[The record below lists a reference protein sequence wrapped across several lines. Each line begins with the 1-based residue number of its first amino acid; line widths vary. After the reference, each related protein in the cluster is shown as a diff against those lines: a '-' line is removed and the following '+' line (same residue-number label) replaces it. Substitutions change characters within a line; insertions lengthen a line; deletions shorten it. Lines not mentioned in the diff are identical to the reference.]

1 MIYFLTCPY
10 QRCTWSLRKAICT
23 LGFPSL
29 CTVDIW
35 GQTTNSL
42 LDAWRAVLCPSRMFS
57 SIPILSGFFRFPQG
71 SLRSFK
77 GWEEAL
83 GCSIVLHTYLYN
95 NVGAVLSRWRDGL
108 WAERGWYD
116 MIWFISWD
124 WAWEL
129 PYSWHCAPQVP
140 GHDCEMEMDLWEVTR
155 KLLKISVLEQGRPT
169 TSFMLMFWKSTE

>member
-1 MIYFLTCPY
+1 MSI
-10 QRCTWSLRKAICT
+10 ST
-23 LGFPSL
+23 LYMKSPQGNLYTRVSQPL
-29 CTVDIW
+29 HCWHLGPD
-35 GQTTNSL
+35 NSL